1 MNKVALILAIPLA
14 CGLLSVAGGETYT
27 PGAPGNQ
34 NFASLAEPFL
44 TNHCLDCHGAT
55 DPEGQFSLQ
64 DLGPVDEVNA
74 GTWKRIWSQVALRR
88 CHLPRASNP
97 R

>member
-1 MNKVALILAIPLA
+1 MNKVALILVIPLA

-55 DPEGQFSLQ
+55 DPEGQLSLQ
-64 DLGPVDEVNA
+64 DLGPVDETNA
-74 GTWKRIWSQVALRR
+74 GTWKRIWSQVALR
-88 CHLPRASNP
+88 
-97 R
+97 